1 MPERRCGRPLSF
13 PQSRDPSFGAKDPRG
28 PHVTTHPIAIA
39 NVGGPTAGGLRS
51 AEQLCAAVALASGVF
66 LGASLFKGAW
76 LIDWRG
82 FAVPTDFVN
91 VWAAGRLVL
100 EGHPAAAYDWSI
112 HKQAEIE
119 ALGHGFDVYFGWHYP
134 PPFLFVATEL
144 ARLPYFAAFAVWMAV
159 TWPVFA
165 LTLRGIVGHRLGL
178 LFAGAFPATLWNV
191 AAGQNGFV
199 TAALIGG
206 TLLLLD
212 RRPVLAGI
220 CLGILIYKPQFGL
233 LFPLV
238 LAVAGYWRTFATAT
252 AVGIA
257 VALASW
263 VAFGS
268 AAWVAFF
275 QAAPMTAKAVL
286 SDGMADFAKLQSLF
300 GLIRALGGGATTA
313 WAFQIT
319 AALASAAGVSII
331 WRRPV
336 PFELKAAAL
345 AVGSL
350 LITPYVY
357 VYDLTILAL
366 PMAFLICLGLRTGFY
381 PKEPAALVAASA
393 CILLFPLAGIPT
405 GLLAILVVAALILRR
420 VSVGERT
427 S

>member
-1 MPERRCGRPLSF
+1 M
-13 PQSRDPSFGAKDPRG
+13 
-28 PHVTTHPIAIA
+28 
-39 NVGGPTAGGLRS
+39 AGL
-51 AEQLCAAVALASGVF
+51 
-66 LGASLFKGAW
+66 
-76 LIDWRG
+76 
-82 FAVPTDFVN
+82 
-91 VWAAGRLVL
+91 
-100 EGHPAAAYDWSI
+100 
-112 HKQAEIE
+112 
-119 ALGHGFDVYFGWHYP
+119 
-134 PPFLFVATEL
+134 
-144 ARLPYFAAFAVWMAV
+144 
-159 TWPVFA
+159 A

-191 AAGQNGFV
+191 AVGQNGFF

-212 RRPVLAGI
+212 RRPVLAGL

-238 LAVAGYWRTFATAT
+238 LAVAGYWRTFATAA

-275 QAAPMTAKAVL
+275 QATPMTAKAVL
-286 SDGMADFAKLQSLF
+286 SDGMADFAKLQSVF
-300 GLIRALGGGATTA
+300 GLVRALGGGATTA

-319 AALASAAGVSII
+319 AAPAREPAGVSII

-366 PMAFLICLGLRTGFY
+366 SMAFLIRLGLRTGFC
-381 PKEPAALVAASA
+381 PEEPAALVAASA

-405 GLLAILVVAALILRR
+405 GLLAMLVAAALILRR

-427 S
+427 P